1 MNKLLMFSASI
12 IIILSFACTN
22 SSGEKAEPQ
31 MAESSASAETSSQTP
46 FSTVMMIQHK
56 VGDFEKWLTVF
67 NQDEP
72 TRKKNGLSLLTI
84 GRGDDPS
91 MVYITMKADNAQKAL
106 DFTGLT
112 ETRETMKKSGVSNPP
127 MIYLMNIVRN
137 DNPKSDYKERLMV
150 EYHVKDFDVWLKAFD
165 EEGKETRAAKGL
177 LDRSIARDV
186 ADSNRLYL
194 LFDISNRLKA
204 EAWAGPGSKE
214 LEKFMSDA
222 GVDSPPMFQAYKLVD

>member
-1 MNKLLMFSASI
+1 
-12 IIILSFACTN
+12 
-22 SSGEKAEPQ
+22 
-31 MAESSASAETSSQTP
+31 
-46 FSTVMMIQHK
+46 
-56 VGDFEKWLTVF
+56 
-67 NQDEP
+67 
-72 TRKKNGLSLLTI
+72 
-84 GRGDDPS
+84 
-91 MVYITMKADNAQKAL
+91 MKADNAQKAL

-194 LFDISNRLKA
+194 LFDISNRVKA

-222 GVDSPPMFQAYKLVD
+222 GVDSPPMFQAYKLVN